1 MLAGY
6 LERSTASIPYA
17 WSITFLVVAGIFL
30 ALWIYHNFILPRP
43 ENDKAAVETSASG
56 LLKEFVLTFRSFFR
70 KEQAGIAILFM
81 LLYRLPEAQLAK
93 MSIPFLLDPTSEGG
107 LGMTTEQIGF
117 TQGTVGII
125 GLTLGGILGGM
136 AVADMD

>member
-1 MLAGY
+1 
-6 LERSTASIPYA
+6 
-17 WSITFLVVAGIFL
+17 
-30 ALWIYHNFILPRP
+30 
-43 ENDKAAVETSASG
+43 
-56 LLKEFVLTFRSFFR
+56 
-70 KEQAGIAILFM
+70 
-81 LLYRLPEAQLAK
+81 
-93 MSIPFLLDPTSEGG
+93 MSIPFLLDPASEGG